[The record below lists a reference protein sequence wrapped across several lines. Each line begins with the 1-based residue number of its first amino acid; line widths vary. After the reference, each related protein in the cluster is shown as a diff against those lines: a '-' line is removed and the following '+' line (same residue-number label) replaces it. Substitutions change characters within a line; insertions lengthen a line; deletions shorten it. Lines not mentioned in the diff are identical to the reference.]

1 MLSALTEGTGA
12 ITVNVGGT
20 VYMTTLATLT
30 RVEGSM
36 IGALA
41 EALSDDE
48 VLFIDRDGPSFRY
61 VLNYLRDPFPKPLLP
76 GTGAEREQLA
86 READF
91 YGLPGLLSRPSTNGW
106 DGESACTQV
115 VTQAELCGY
124 QLRSDIHEYGQ
135 TGRPT
140 VFNYT
145 SYRQFPCRDLRGCS
159 LRYMD
164 LTGWNLRGCN
174 LAGVDATGA
183 NFTNANLR
191 GCNLAGVKMRA
202 AMFFGAD
209 LCGANLTGANA
220 SGSEFKY
227 ADLRGANLVGVDASR
242 ASFEKAKLSGANLSR
257 ANLQEARLSACI
269 LYDTNF
275 TGANVRR
282 ANFTAHFREKVER
295 EAARGDFFGPP
306 FEPMPPNWD
315 PERDPEVSRSVGARF
330 LARPIRL

>member
-1 MLSALTEGTGA
+1 MSALTGSTGA

-36 IGALA
+36 LGALA
-41 EALSDDE
+41 EALSDGE

-61 VLNYLRDPFPKPLLP
+61 VLNYLRDPFKTPLLP
-76 GTGAEREQLA
+76 QDPIERVQLA

-91 YGLPGLLSRPSTNGW
+91 YGIPGVFGRSSTTEAAGYCE
-106 DGESACTQV
+106 GESACTQV

-124 QLRSDIHEYGQ
+124 QLRSNIHEHATQSGQ
-135 TGRPT
+135 PT

-159 LRYMD
+159 LRFMD

-183 NFTNANLR
+183 DFTEADLR
-191 GCNLAGVKMRA
+191 GCNLAGV
-202 AMFFGAD
+202 D
-209 LCGANLTGANA
+209 A
-220 SGSEFKY
+220 SGAEFNS
-227 ADLRGANLVGVDASR
+227 ADLRGANL
-242 ASFEKAKLSGANLSR
+242 SG
-257 ANLQEARLSACI
+257 ANLQEANFYLLYSAS
-269 LYDTNF
+269 LLNANF

-282 ANFTAHFREKVER
+282 AMFHGPNQLREQVER
-295 EAARGDFFGPP
+295 EPARGDYFGPP
-306 FEPMPPNWD
+306 FEPASPDWD
-315 PERDPEVSRSVGARF
+315 PQQHPQISRSVGAVF
-330 LARPIRL
+330 S

>member
-1 MLSALTEGTGA
+1 MAALTNPAGA
-12 ITVNVGGT
+12 VTVNVGGT

-36 IGALA
+36 LGALA
-41 EALSDDE
+41 EALSDGE

-61 VLNYLRDPFPKPLLP
+61 VLNYLRDPFAKPLLP

-91 YGLPGLLSRPSTNGW
+91 YGLPGLLSRPSTTEAAGGW

-124 QLRSDIHEYGQ
+124 QLRSDIHEHKTQYG
-135 TGRPT
+135 GST

-145 SYRQFPCRDLRGCS
+145 SCRQFPCRDLRGCS

-183 NFTNANLR
+183 KFAETDLR
-191 GCNLAGVKMRA
+191 GCNLASVHANGA
-202 AMFFGAD
+202 EFNSAD
-209 LCGANLTGANA
+209 LSGANLA
-220 SGSEFKY
+220 
-227 ADLRGANLVGVDASR
+227 GVDASR
-242 ASFEKAKLSGANLSR
+242 ARFERANLSDASLSR
-257 ANLQEARLSACI
+257 ANLQEAK
-269 LYDTNF
+269 LYWLYKVNF

-282 ANFTAHFREKVER
+282 AVLDVSSEVREQLER
-295 EAARGDFFGPP
+295 EAARGDYFGPP
-306 FEPMPPNWD
+306 FEPASPNWD
-315 PERDPEVSRSVGARF
+315 PQQHPQISRSVGAVF
-330 LARPIRL
+330 S

>member
-1 MLSALTEGTGA
+1 MSALTEGTGA

-36 IGALA
+36 LGALA
-41 EALSDDE
+41 EALSDE

-76 GTGAEREQLA
+76 GTGADREQLA

-124 QLRSDIHEYGQ
+124 QLRSNIHEYRQ
-135 TGRPT
+135 TGRPAAY
-140 VFNYT
+140 NYS
-145 SYRQFPCRDLRGCS
+145 SYRQFPCRDLRDCS

-183 NFTNANLR
+183 NFAETDLR
-191 GCNLAGVKMRA
+191 GCNLAGVDA
-202 AMFFGAD
+202 SGAD
-209 LCGANLTGANA
+209 FN
-220 SGSEFKY
+220 S
-227 ADLRGANLVGVDASR
+227 ADLRGANLAGLAASSANFNSAQLHGANLTGVNASG
-242 ASFEKAKLSGANLSR
+242 ANFDNANMSGANLSR
-257 ANLQEARLSACI
+257 ANLQEASLNVYRLV
-269 LYDTNF
+269 DTNF

-282 ANFTAHFREKVER
+282 ANFKAHFREKVER

-306 FEPMPPNWD
+306 FEPASPNWD
-315 PERDPEVSRSVGARF
+315 PERNPGISRSVGARF
-330 LARPIRL
+330 IAPPIRL

>member
-1 MLSALTEGTGA
+1 MAALTNPTGA

-20 VYMTTLATLT
+20 VYATTLATLT

-36 IGALA
+36 LGALA

-61 VLNYLRDPFPKPLLP
+61 VLNYLRDPFAKPLLP
-76 GTGAEREQLA
+76 SDPTEWGQLA
-86 READF
+86 RETDF
-91 YGLPGLLSRPSTNGW
+91 YGLPGLLSRPSTTEAAGGDW
-106 DGESACTQV
+106 KGESACTQI

-124 QLRSDIHEYGQ
+124 QFRSNIHEYNPSGQ
-135 TGRPT
+135 PAAY
-140 VFNYT
+140 NYS

-183 NFTNANLR
+183 NFAEADLR
-191 GCNLAGVKMRA
+191 GCNLAGVDA
-202 AMFFGAD
+202 SGAD
-209 LCGANLTGANA
+209 FKSADLHGANLAGI
-220 SGSEFKY
+220 
-227 ADLRGANLVGVDASR
+227 DASR
-242 ASFEKAKLSGANLSR
+242 AIFDRVNLSGANLSG
-257 ANLQEARLSACI
+257 ANLQEARLSGHRSDG
-269 LYDTNF
+269 LDYTNF

-282 ANFTAHFREKVER
+282 ARIRGSNVREQVER

-306 FEPMPPNWD
+306 FEPMPPHWD
-315 PERDPEVSRSVGARF
+315 PERSPGVSRSVGAVF
-330 LARPIRL
+330 S

>member
-36 IGALA
+36 LGALA

-61 VLNYLRDPFPKPLLP
+61 VLNYLRDPFAKPLVP
-76 GTGAEREQLA
+76 RDPTDRDQLA
-86 READF
+86 REVDF
-91 YGLPGLLSRPSTNGW
+91 YGLPGLLSRPSTTEAAGGDW
-106 DGESACTQV
+106 KGESACTQI
-115 VTQAELCGY
+115 VTQAELSGFQVKSKWVEGRDGREEKQY
-124 QLRSDIHEYGQ
+124 QW
-135 TGRPT
+135 
-140 VFNYT
+140 
-145 SYRQFPCRDLRGCS
+145 YRQFPCCDLRGCS

-164 LTGWNLRGCN
+164 LTNWNLRGCN

-257 ANLQEARLSACI
+257 ANLQQAK
-269 LYDTNF
+269 LYWASLADANF

-282 ANFTAHFREKVER
+282 ANFKAHFREQVER
-295 EAARGDFFGPP
+295 EAARGDYFGPP
-306 FEPMPPNWD
+306 FEPASPNWD
-315 PERDPEVSRSVGARF
+315 PFFNPGISRSVGAVF
-330 LARPIRL
+330 S

>member
-1 MLSALTEGTGA
+1 
-12 ITVNVGGT
+12 
-20 VYMTTLATLT
+20 MTTLATLT

-41 EALSDDE
+41 EASLSDDE

-61 VLNYLRDPFPKPLLP
+61 VLNYLRDPFPKLLVP

-124 QLRSDIHEYGQ
+124 QLRSNIHEYRQ
-135 TGRPT
+135 TGRHKTTTP
-140 VFNYT
+140 
-145 SYRQFPCRDLRGCS
+145 SYDQLLSRITDCS

-164 LTGWNLRGCN
+164 PTYWNLRGCN

-183 NFTNANLR
+183 NFAETDLR
-191 GCNLAGVKMRA
+191 GCNLAGVDA
-202 AMFFGAD
+202 SGAD
-209 LCGANLTGANA
+209 FN
-220 SGSEFKY
+220 S
-227 ADLRGANLVGVDASR
+227 ADLRGANLAGLAANSANFDNAN
-242 ASFEKAKLSGANLSR
+242 LSGANLSR
-257 ANLQEARLSACI
+257 GNLQEARFSLSR
-269 LYDTNF
+269 LDDTIF

-282 ANFTAHFREKVER
+282 AVLHVSNEVRERVER
-295 EAARGDFFGPP
+295 EAARGKLFGPP
-306 FEPMPPNWD
+306 FEPLPPNWD
-315 PERDPEVSRSVGARF
+315 PERNPAISRSGGARF
-330 LARPIRL
+330 IAPPIRL